1 MAGLPKSVRDITD
14 PLDAVGNTTK
24 AVTKGYAIGS
34 AGLAALVLFADY
46 THNLEAAGKL
56 AVFSLSDPAVI
67 IGLFIGGLVPYLFG
81 AMAME
86 AVGRAAG
93 SVVTECATVPAHWGI
108 AGRHGQARIRHRRG
122 PAHQGRQGN
131 DHSFAAPS

>member
-1 MAGLPKSVRDITD
+1 MIVICGFTPV
-14 PLDAVGNTTK
+14 
-24 AVTKGYAIGS
+24 
-34 AGLAALVLFADY
+34 AL
-46 THNLEAAGKL
+46 GKL

-93 SVVTECATVPAHWGI
+93 PRLARRQAPA
-108 AGRHGQARIRHRRG
+108 Q
-122 PAHQGRQGN
+122 
-131 DHSFAAPS
+131 